1 MKLLPLHEL
10 PRFLHILYFQIEMK
24 QFLIPQNLCDL
35 EKDEGDRFTVHQLI
49 DLESCDVD
57 NCTEFLNSEHFH
69 FISF

>member
-1 MKLLPLHEL
+1 
-10 PRFLHILYFQIEMK
+10 MK